1 MDNQKNDELVYFYCS
16 LNSFKEIIHNRS
28 LFLSDLHYMNDSTEE
43 SLFLSAFE
51 ETVKKE
57 IENLPEPQK
66 QQLKKDEWYM
76 EYLNNISEIFTN
88 AAFICCFS
96 KRPDDLS
103 QWRGYGDDAKGLCIG
118 FDKKALEKIEIKK
131 SLYIKDVIY
140 STKEE
145 IVKELSPEVK
155 KRLKIASDEFEE
167 YVKFRADES
176 MSDEKQ
182 INQVYCD
189 AGHQLFM
196 SISKA
201 LCEISINKGFYKNFS
216 FESEAEFRMCFY
228 DKLSFEAI
236 KKNLLQGL
244 VGNMNK
250 TYTAVIQD
258 KKIADLS
265 EVKYRTANGMLI
277 PYREM
282 KFKDFFPE
290 IVKSITIGPKSK
302 VNINELKRF
311 LAYEG
316 LKVEEEIEN
325 VTLSTSTY
333 R

>member
-57 IENLPEPQK
+57 IENLPENQK
-66 QQLKKDEWYM
+66 KELAKDSWY
-76 EYLNNISEIFTN
+76 LDNISKVFTN

-118 FDKKALEKIEIKK
+118 FDKKALEKMEIAEEEK

-145 IVKELSPEVK
+145 IIEKLSPKVEEK
-155 KRLKIASDEFEE
+155 IQEASIASANNTSDRPMPVTEE
-167 YVKFRADES
+167 EMRKLVYKFGD
-176 MSDEKQ
+176 
-182 INQVYCD
+182 N
-189 AGHQLFM
+189 LFID
-196 SISKA
+196 ISNG
-201 LCEISINKGFYKNFS
+201 LCEISIDKGFYKNRS

-228 DKLSFEAI
+228 DTLSFKAI
-236 KKNLLQGL
+236 EFNLLECL
-244 VGNMNK
+244 AENMKK

-302 VNINELKRF
+302 ININELKRF

-316 LKVEEEIEN
+316 LKAKN

>member
-1 MDNQKNDELVYFYCS
+1 MKIVEENKN
-16 LNSFKEIIHNRS
+16 
-28 LFLSDLHYMNDSTEE
+28 
-43 SLFLSAFE
+43 
-51 ETVKKE
+51 
-57 IENLPEPQK
+57 
-66 QQLKKDEWYM
+66 
-76 EYLNNISEIFTN
+76 
-88 AAFICCFS
+88 
-96 KRPDDLS
+96 
-103 QWRGYGDDAKGLCIG
+103 
-118 FDKKALEKIEIKK
+118 
-131 SLYIKDVIY
+131 LYIKDVIY
-140 STKEE
+140 STKEK

-182 INQVYCD
+182 INQVYFD
-189 AGHQLFM
+189 AGRQLFM
-196 SISKA
+196 SISRA
-201 LCEISINKGFYKNFS
+201 LCEISINKGFYKNCS

-244 VGNMNK
+244 VDNMKK
-250 TYTAVIQD
+250 TYTAVIQNERVADLSEVIHD
-258 KKIADLS
+258 KKVVAHLS

-282 KFKDFFPE
+282 EFKDFFPE

-311 LAYEG
+311 LAYKG
-316 LKVEEEIEN
+316 LKVEEVEN